1 MRKPLEQGSL
11 DDAYPENVQGTPE
24 FNVGGVERLL
34 PEQLQMEQIVSYM
47 EATYPVDGEPS
58 DTYLARLPDRLT
70 HAAMLMLGSA
80 VDHTMPGVAFPGDVS
95 AEDVELGTLF
105 TPSRPLG
112 AWAVSCAPALGP
124 QAREHAW
131 RPEVAGAAELSG
143 VTILDV
149 ADAGDIPAA
158 VEYARARSAA
168 SVALWALGA
177 RGDLPRAEA
186 DSYVATFPEAE
197 VSAAENVLVQR
208 REDYFTAGWV
218 STPAQAR
225 RRVADVAEFLRA
237 GA

>member
-95 AEDVELGTLF
+95 AEDVELGALF
-105 TPSRPLG
+105 TPSRPSG

-131 RPEVAGAAELSG
+131 HPEVAGVAELSG

-149 ADAGDIPAA
+149 ADAADIPAA
-158 VEYARARSAA
+158 VEYARARGAA
-168 SVALWALGA
+168 SVALWALGN
-177 RGDLPRAEA
+177 LPRAEA

-197 VSAAENVLVQR
+197 VSAAENVLVQTR
-208 REDYFTAGWV
+208 GEYFTTGWV